1 MLCGKVTYG
10 MFNLLSNYLWIYSF
24 VPAVIKL
31 LFWAVHLEFFN
42 DVFKTIF
49 TAFTFALKYTVY
61 TYKSFSSYTVS
72 MIPSHI
78 HILRSGSLAHSLEA
92 T

>member
-1 MLCGKVTYG
+1 MWQGHLWYVQFIVELFVDLFFC
-10 MFNLLSNYLWIYSF
+10 SSCYL
-24 VPAVIKL
+24 VI
-31 LFWAVHLEFFN
+31 LFWAVHLQFFN

-49 TAFTFALKYTVY
+49 SAFTFALKYTVY
-61 TYKSFSSYTVS
+61 TYKNFPSYTVS

-78 HILRSGSLAHSLEA
+78 HIIRSGSLAYSLEA